1 MVALL
6 MCSSLKAPPVRRTKT
21 VRQRTSPARQLVD
34 RKSALSGTHLLL
46 KGRKSTDR
54 MKHTTAVG
62 VFKCLRTGLRSFHG
76 PCVTRSGQS
85 LAVDS
90 PGLDRPI
97 GMACLRD
104 AAIERHM
111 RVHAEP
117 AAGLAGKHL
126 GKHHGVPAGP
136 RK

>member
-21 VRQRTSPARQLVD
+21 VRQRTSQAMQLLD
-34 RKSALSGTHLLL
+34 RKSAVSGTHLLL
-46 KGRKSTDR
+46 NERKSTDR

-62 VFKCLRTGLRSFHG
+62 VIKCLRTGLRSFHG

-85 LAVDS
+85 LAVAS
-90 PGLDRPI
+90 PGLDRPS
-97 GMACLRD
+97 GMACLRH

-111 RVHAEP
+111 RMHAEP
-117 AAGLAGKHL
+117 AAGLFGKHS
-126 GKHHGVPAGP
+126 GKHHGGPAGP
-136 RK
+136 RN